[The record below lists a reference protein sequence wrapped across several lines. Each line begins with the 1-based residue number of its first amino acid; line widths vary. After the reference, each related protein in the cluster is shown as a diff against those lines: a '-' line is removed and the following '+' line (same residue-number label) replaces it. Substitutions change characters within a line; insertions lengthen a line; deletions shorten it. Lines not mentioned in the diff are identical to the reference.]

1 MTGTAIALVLAA
13 ISAAVVLGL
22 GGRRWR
28 RRALRARA
36 GLRPGLRHL
45 AAQVGALSDFR
56 LELLQSSPRHGTR
69 RQPSLTAV
77 R

>member
-1 MTGTAIALVLAA
+1 MTGTAIALVLSA
-13 ISAAVVLGL
+13 ISVGVLGL
-22 GGRRWR
+22 GGRSWR

-45 AAQVGALSDFR
+45 AAQVGSLSDFR
-56 LELLQSSPRHGTR
+56 LELLQSSRRHGTR